1 MSQTR
6 WPTVFLALTGG
17 IIAAAHFG
25 KMPPSLPTLRADL
38 GLSLVQ
44 GGWAVSIFSL
54 IGLVFGILA
63 GILSDSLGARR
74 VLALGL
80 AFLALGSVAGSL
92 SDSESMLL
100 ASRALEGVGFLLAAT
115 SGGALIAQSS
125 SANDLKRSLG
135 LWSTYMPAGS
145 ALMILTA
152 PLFLDNLGWRGLF
165 QMIALLSF
173 IWVLLLFRNSQPTA
187 TSRASWRQ
195 LPGNLRMVISA
206 PGPVVLSLSFALYTF
221 QWVTLMVWL
230 PSAMIETEGLSPAFA
245 AMLTAVIVAAN
256 IIGNLGAGWLQH
268 KGLTRSVILAGGAIL
283 MAVSAQGIFS
293 EALPGLARFFLCLV
307 FSAAGGILPG
317 IILSGAPAVS
327 PRVDAIGATN
337 GLMVQGSHLGQM
349 IGPPVVATIVS
360 TSGSWSSSVWAM
372 NAAAAAIVLL
382 ALLCRR
388 FID

>member
-1 MSQTR
+1 MPQTR

-25 KMPPSLPTLRADL
+25 KMPPSLPMLRADL

-63 GILSDSLGARR
+63 GTLSDSLGARR

-92 SDSESMLL
+92 SSSESMLL

-125 SANDLKRSLG
+125 SPNDLKRSLG

-152 PLFLDNLGWRGLF
+152 PLFLENVGWRGLF

-173 IWVLLLFRNSQPTA
+173 IWVFLLLRNSRPA
-187 TSRASWRQ
+187 KTSRTSWRQ
-195 LPGNLRMVISA
+195 LPGNLKTVIAA
-206 PGPVVLSLSFALYTF
+206 PGPVVLSLSFAFYTF

-230 PSAMIETEGLSPAFA
+230 PSAMIETEGLSPAFTA
-245 AMLTAVIVAAN
+245 LLTAVIVAAN

-268 KGLTRSVILAGGAIL
+268 KGLPRSVILAGGAIL

-293 EALPGLARFFLCLV
+293 ETLPGLARFILCLV

-317 IILSGAPAVS
+317 VILSGAPAVS
-327 PRVDAIGATN
+327 PRADAIGATN

-349 IGPPVVATIVS
+349 IGPPVIAAVVS
-360 TSGSWSSSVWAM
+360 ASGTWGSSVWAM
-372 NAAAAAIVLL
+372 NGAAAAIVLL
-382 ALLCRR
+382 ALICRR